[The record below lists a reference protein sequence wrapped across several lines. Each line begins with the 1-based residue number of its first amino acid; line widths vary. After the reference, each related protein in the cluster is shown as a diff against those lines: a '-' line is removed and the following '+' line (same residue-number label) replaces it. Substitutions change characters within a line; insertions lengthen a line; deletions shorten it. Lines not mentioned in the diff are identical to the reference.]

1 MKTYTVIFATIMQ
14 ANTAEEA
21 AKEVADGLKNNA
33 YKSMELIVEHEGDKP
48 EHINVDL

>member
-1 MKTYTVIFATIMQ
+1 MKTYTVTFATIMK

-33 YKSMELIVEHEGDKP
+33 YKNMELIVEHEGDRP
-48 EHINVDL
+48 EYIHVKL

>member
-1 MKTYTVIFATIMQ
+1 MNTYTVIFATIMQ

-33 YKSMELIVEHEGDKP
+33 YKSMELIVENEGDRP
-48 EHINVDL
+48 EYVNVEL